1 MQKLRSEHPN
11 IYSVYSRDE
20 ASGMS
25 QKSMEP
31 LRNLRSEPE
40 RKIVPD
46 AVVLELYKKMVGVY
60 YIEERL
66 RILTRQGKISFLA
79 STRGHEKAQVG
90 TVMMLKPRH
99 DWFFPYYREK
109 AIAYAL
115 GMPVKDIFLH
125 MLSREG
131 DPSSNGRNMPEHFSS
146 RELNLVSQTACT
158 GTQFLPAVGMAKAL
172 KKDGSDAIVYV
183 SSGEGAASEGE
194 FAEAINWATR
204 EELPVLFLIQ
214 NNGYAISVPQ
224 NAQTTSELHRIA
236 AGFGLPS
243 YHVDGT
249 WYESMYRTMPGLIR
263 RMREGSGPVLIEAEV
278 VRLDSHSSSDD
289 QTKYRSE
296 EELKRA
302 RERDP
307 IMLTEKYILRHQL
320 LSQDEMKSM
329 RSGIEAEVNAA
340 ADEADAAPQP
350 APGRIMAHIYSD
362 KTPFFKEKEPAYVSE
377 DTISMVEALN
387 RALREEMERNP
398 KIVMWGEDI
407 ADPKGGV
414 FGVTRGL
421 TNLYPDRVQNS
432 PLAEASIVGVGGGM
446 AIGGYK
452 PIVEIQFADYSW
464 PAFMQMRDEIPTLR
478 WRSNGT
484 WSDPMVVRMASGG
497 RIKGGPFHSTCPEA
511 LYAHTPGWYIVFPSN
526 AEDAKGLLKTAA
538 RSDDPVLFLEHKR
551 LYRHISAK
559 TREPDADYLIPFGKG
574 KIKRQGT
581 AATVVTWGATV
592 YTALALADEFDL
604 EVIDLRTIVPMDDE
618 MVFASVRKTNRVLVL
633 HEDSVT
639 LGWGAEVAARIAS
652 KCFEHLDAPVMR
664 LGAKDSF
671 VASAV
676 SLEEE
681 VLPSVED
688 VRREVTTLLKY

>member
-1 MQKLRSEHPN
+1 M
-11 IYSVYSRDE
+11 SR
-20 ASGMS
+20 
-25 QKSMEP
+25 KPMEP
-31 LRNLRSEPE
+31 LRNLRTEPE

-46 AVVLELYKKMVGVY
+46 AVVLDLYKKMVGVY
-60 YIEERL
+60 YLEERL
-66 RILTRQGKISFLA
+66 KILTRQGKISFLA
-79 STRGHEKAQVG
+79 SSRGHEKAQVG
-90 TVMMLKPRH
+90 TVMMLNPGH

-115 GMPVKDIFLH
+115 GMPLKDMFLH

-146 RELNLVSQTACT
+146 RRLHLVSQTACT
-158 GTQFLPAVGMAKAL
+158 GTQYLPAVGMAKAL
-172 KKDGSDAIVYV
+172 RKDGSDAIVYV
-183 SSGEGAASEGE
+183 SSGEGATSEGE
-194 FAEAINWATR
+194 FFESVNWAKR

-224 NAQTTSELHRIA
+224 HSQTSSEIHRMA

-249 WYESMYRTMPGLIR
+249 WYETMYQLMPGLIQ
-263 RMREGSGPVLIEAEV
+263 RMREGGGPILVEAQV
-278 VRLDSHSSSDD
+278 VRLESHSSSDD
-289 QTKYRSE
+289 QMKYRSE
-296 EELKRA
+296 EEMARA

-307 IMLTEKYILRHQL
+307 IMQTERYL
-320 LSQDEMKSM
+320 LQHRIVSQAEIDNM
-329 RSGIEAEVNAA
+329 RAGIQAEVNKA

-350 APGRIMAHIYSD
+350 EPGRITTNIYSD
-362 KTPFFKEKEPAYVSE
+362 KTPFFEEKAPVYVSE
-377 DTISMVEALN
+377 DTISMIEALN
-387 RALREEMERNP
+387 RGMREEMDRNP

-421 TNLYPDRVQNS
+421 TKQFPDRVQNS
-432 PLAEASIVGVGGGM
+432 PLAEASIVGVAGGM

-464 PAFMQMRDEIPTLR
+464 PGFMQMRNEIPTLR

-484 WSDPMVVRMASGG
+484 WSDPVVVRIACGG
-497 RIKGGPFHSTCPEA
+497 RIKGGPFHSQCVEA
-511 LYAHTPGWYIVFPSN
+511 IYAHTPGWYIVFPSN
-526 AEDAKGLLKTAA
+526 ASDAKGLLKTAA

-574 KIKRQGT
+574 KIKRQGA

-592 YTALALADEFDL
+592 YTALELADEFDL
-604 EVIDLRTIVPMDDE
+604 EVIDLRTIVPMDE
-618 MVFASVRKTNRVLVL
+618 EIVFASVRKTNRVLVL
-633 HEDSVT
+633 HEDSVMI
-639 LGWGAEVAARIAS
+639 GWGAEVVARIAAN
-652 KCFEHLDAPVMR
+652 CFDHLDAPVLR
-664 LGAKDSF
+664 VGAKDSF
-671 VASAV
+671 VPSAV
-676 SLEEE
+676 SLEDE

-688 VRREVTTLLKY
+688 LRREVKKLLEY

>member
-1 MQKLRSEHPN
+1 
-11 IYSVYSRDE
+11 
-20 ASGMS
+20 
-25 QKSMEP
+25 MEP

-46 AVVLELYKKMVGVY
+46 AVALELYKKMVGVY

-66 RILTRQGKISFLA
+66 KILTRQGKISFLA

-115 GMPVKDIFLH
+115 GMPLKDIFLH

-172 KKDGSDAIVYV
+172 KKSGSDAVVYV
-183 SSGEGAASEGE
+183 SSGEGATSEGE
-194 FAEAINWATR
+194 FAEALNWATR

-224 NAQTTSELHRIA
+224 NAQTTSEVHRIA

-249 WYESMYRTMPGLIR
+249 WYESMYKVMPPLIQ
-263 RMREGSGPVLIEAEV
+263 RMREGGGPVLIEAEV

-289 QTKYRSE
+289 QAKYRSE
-296 EELKRA
+296 EELA
-302 RERDP
+302 RTRDRDP
-307 IMLTEKYILRHQL
+307 IVLTEKYL
-320 LSQDEMKSM
+320 LKHRLITQDEIGKM
-329 RSGIEAEVNAA
+329 RAEIQSAVSAA

-350 APGRIMAHIYSD
+350 EVGHITTHIYSD
-362 KTPFFKEKEPAYVSE
+362 RTPMFAETQPAYVSE

-387 RALREEMERNP
+387 RGLREEMEDNP

-421 TNLYPDRVQNS
+421 TNMYPDRVQNS
-432 PLAEASIVGVGGGM
+432 PLAEASIVGVAGGM
-446 AIGGYK
+446 AMGGYK

-464 PAFMQMRDEIPTLR
+464 PGFMQMRNEISTLR
-478 WRSNGT
+478 WRSNGA
-484 WSDPMVVRMASGG
+484 WSNPMVVRIACGG
-497 RIKGGPFHSTCPEA
+497 RIKGGPFHSQCVEA
-511 LYAHTPGWYIVFPSN
+511 IYSHTPGWYIVFPSN
-526 AEDAKGLLKTAA
+526 AEDAKGLIKTAA

-559 TREPDADYLIPFGKG
+559 SREPNADYLIPFGKG
-574 KIKRQGT
+574 KIKRPGN
-581 AATVVTWGATV
+581 AATIVTWGATV
-592 YTALALADEFDL
+592 YTALELADEFDL
-604 EVIDLRTIVPMDDE
+604 EVIDLRTILPMDDE
-618 MVFASVRKTNRVLVL
+618 IVFNSVRKTNRVLVL
-633 HEDSVT
+633 HEDAVT
-639 LGWGAEVAARIAS
+639 MGWGAEVVARIAAS
-652 KCFEHLDAPVMR
+652 CFDHLDAPVMR

-671 VASAV
+671 VPSAV
-676 SLEEE
+676 SLEDE
-681 VLPSVED
+681 VLPSVGD
-688 VRREVTTLLKY
+688 LRREVTRLLEY

>member
-1 MQKLRSEHPN
+1 
-11 IYSVYSRDE
+11 
-20 ASGMS
+20 
-25 QKSMEP
+25 MEP
-31 LRNLRSEPE
+31 PTNLRAEPD
-40 RKIVPD
+40 RRIVPD
-46 AVVLELYKKMVGVY
+46 AVVLELYQKMLGVY

-66 RILTRQGKISFLA
+66 KILTRQGKVSFLA
-79 STRGHEKAQVG
+79 SSRGHEKAQVG
-90 TVMMLKPRH
+90 TVMMLKPGH

-109 AIAYAL
+109 AVAYAL
-115 GMPVKDIFLH
+115 GMPLKDIFLH

-131 DPSSNGRNMPEHFSS
+131 DSSSNGRNMPEHFSS

-172 KKDGSDAIVYV
+172 RKDGSDAIVYV
-183 SSGEGAASEGE
+183 SSGEGATSEGE
-194 FAEAINWATR
+194 FTEAINWATR

-224 NAQTTSELHRIA
+224 NAQTISQVHRIA

-249 WYESMYRTMPGLIR
+249 WYESMYKVMPPIIQQ
-263 RMREGSGPVLIEAEV
+263 MREGAGPVLIEAEV
-278 VRLDSHSSSDD
+278 VRLDAHSSSDD

-296 EELKRA
+296 EELART

-307 IMLTEKYILRHQL
+307 IALTEKYILKHRL
-320 LSQDEMKSM
+320 MTQDDIEKM
-329 RSGIEAEVNAA
+329 RGEIRVKVDAA
-340 ADEADAAPQP
+340 ADVADAAPQP
-350 APGRIMAHIYSD
+350 EVGHVTTHIYSD
-362 KTPFFKEKEPAYVSE
+362 NIPVFEEKEPTYVSE
-377 DTISMVEALN
+377 DSISMVEALN
-387 RALREEMERNP
+387 RGLREEMEHNP

-432 PLAEASIVGVGGGM
+432 PLAEASIVGVAGGM

-464 PAFMQMRDEIPTLR
+464 PGFMQMRNEIPTLR

-484 WSDPMVVRMASGG
+484 WSDPVIVRMACGG
-497 RIKGGPFHSTCPEA
+497 RIKGGPFHSQCVEA
-511 LYAHTPGWYIVFPSN
+511 MYAHTPGWYIVFPSN
-526 AEDAKGLLKTAA
+526 ATDAKGLLKTAA
-538 RSDDPVLFLEHKR
+538 RCDDPVLFLEHKR

-559 TREPDADYLIPFGKG
+559 GREANADYLVPFGKG
-574 KIKRQGT
+574 KIKHSGN
-581 AATVVTWGATV
+581 AATIVTWGATV
-592 YTALALADEFDL
+592 YTALELADEFDL

-618 MVFASVRKTNRVLVL
+618 IVFNSVRKTNRVLVL
-633 HEDSVT
+633 HEDAVT
-639 LGWGAEVAARIAS
+639 IGWGAEVVARIAAN
-652 KCFEHLDAPVMR
+652 CFDHLDAPVLR

-676 SLEEE
+676 SLEDE

-688 VRREVTTLLKY
+688 LRRDVTKLLQY

>member
-1 MQKLRSEHPN
+1 
-11 IYSVYSRDE
+11 
-20 ASGMS
+20 
-25 QKSMEP
+25 MEP
-31 LRNLRSEPE
+31 PTNLRIEPD
-40 RKIVPD
+40 RRIVPD
-46 AVVLELYKKMVGVY
+46 AVVLELYKKMLGVY

-66 RILTRQGKISFLA
+66 KILTRQGKISFLA

-90 TVMMLKPRH
+90 TVMMLKPGH

-109 AIAYAL
+109 ALAYAL
-115 GMPVKDIFLH
+115 GMPLKDIFLH

-131 DPSSNGRNMPEHFSS
+131 DSSSNGRNMPEHFSS

-172 KKDGSDAIVYV
+172 RKDGSDAVVYV
-183 SSGEGAASEGE
+183 SSGEGATSEGE
-194 FAEAINWATR
+194 FAEALNWATR

-224 NAQTTSELHRIA
+224 NAQTISQVHRIA

-249 WYESMYRTMPGLIR
+249 WYESMYKVMPPIIQQ
-263 RMREGSGPVLIEAEV
+263 MREGAGPVLIEAEV

-296 EELKRA
+296 EELGRA

-307 IMLTEKYILRHQL
+307 IVLTEKYILKHRLMTQDDIQKMRHEIQ
-320 LSQDEMKSM
+320 
-329 RSGIEAEVNAA
+329 AEVDAA

-350 APGRIMAHIYSD
+350 EVGHVTTHIYSEN
-362 KTPFFKEKEPAYVSE
+362 TPVFEDKEPTYVSE
-377 DTISMVEALN
+377 DTISMIEALN
-387 RALREEMERNP
+387 RGLREEMERNP

-421 TNLYPDRVQNS
+421 TNLYPDRVQNA
-432 PLAEASIVGVGGGM
+432 PLAEASIVGVAGGM

-464 PAFMQMRDEIPTLR
+464 PGFMQMRNEIPTLR
-478 WRSNGT
+478 WRSNGA
-484 WSDPMVVRMASGG
+484 WSDPVIVRIACGG
-497 RIKGGPFHSTCPEA
+497 RIKGGPFHSQCVEA
-511 LYAHTPGWYIVFPSN
+511 IYAHTPGWYIVFPSN
-526 AEDAKGLLKTAA
+526 ATDAKGLIKTAA
-538 RSDDPVLFLEHKR
+538 RCEDPVLFLEHKR

-559 TREPDADYLIPFGKG
+559 AREPNADYLVPFGKG
-574 KIKRQGT
+574 KIKRPGN
-581 AATVVTWGATV
+581 AATIVTWGATV
-592 YTALALADEFDL
+592 YTALELADEFDI

-618 MVFASVRKTNRVLVL
+618 IVFNSVKKTNRALVL
-633 HEDSVT
+633 HEDAVT
-639 LGWGAEVAARIAS
+639 IGWGAEVVARITAN
-652 KCFEHLDAPVMR
+652 CFDHLDAPVLR

-676 SLEEE
+676 SLEDE

-688 VRREVTTLLKY
+688 LRRELTKLLQY